1 MPARTRD
8 RAVIA
13 AALVFA
19 AAMVLAAPA
28 RAAAQAQRTPG
39 DVARSVRAYRERNEA
54 AIVRELAALLEIPNV
69 ARDSADIRRNAE
81 HLASMLR
88 RRGAE
93 ARILENGGNPPAVFG
108 EIRTPGATRTVMFYA
123 HYDGQPVSP
132 EEWSSPPWTPT
143 LRTGPPGSGARDMPI
158 PASGRLDGEWRLYAR
173 SASDDKSPIVA
184 MLAALDALREASIP
198 LSVNLK
204 FFLEGEE
211 EAGSPN
217 LRSMLETHRAL
228 LGADLWLFCDGPVH
242 QTRRPQVV
250 FGVRG
255 TMGLE
260 MTVYGPTRQLHS
272 GHYGNWAP
280 NPAALLAGLIAGM
293 RDADGRITIAGF
305 ADDVRPIGDAER
317 AALRTVPD
325 VDAALRRDLGLA
337 RTEGTGRGRET
348 SLAERI
354 MLPALNVRGLESGHV
369 GAQAVNAIPTEARAS
384 IDFRLVPDQTPQR
397 VRELTERHLRGLGWH
412 IVREEPDSATR
423 LAHPRIVR
431 LRWGQGYPATRTAL
445 DLPVSRALLRVVEG
459 ATGQAPIT
467 VPTLGGSL
475 PMHTFGEVLGA
486 PLIVL
491 PMVNHDNN
499 QHAANENLR
508 LQNLWEGVE
517 LYAAV
522 MGAIGQYWTTP

>member
-1 MPARTRD
+1 MTVLVGVSSLLLTAT
-8 RAVIA
+8 IA
-13 AALVFA
+13 AQR
-19 AAMVLAAPA
+19 APA
-28 RAAAQAQRTPG
+28 
-39 DVARSVRAYRERNEA
+39 DVARTVRQYRERNEA
-54 AIVRELAALLEIPNV
+54 AIVRELADLLAIPNV

-81 HLASMLR
+81 HLATMLR

-93 ARILENGGNPPAVFG
+93 ARLLENAGHPPAVFG
-108 EIRTPGATRTVMFYA
+108 EIRTPGATRTVVFYA

-132 EEWSSPPWTPT
+132 DEWSSAPWTPT
-143 LRTGPPGSGARDMPI
+143 LRTASLDRGGRDIPI
-158 PASGRLDGEWRLYAR
+158 PASGRLEGEWRLYAR

-184 MLAALDALREASIP
+184 MLAAIDALRDANIP

-217 LRSMLETHRAL
+217 LRSMLETHRSL

-280 NPAALLAGLIAGM
+280 NPAAMLTELIASM
-293 RDADGRITIAGF
+293 RDAEGRITIAGF
-305 ADDVRPIGDAER
+305 AEDVRPISAAER
-317 AALRTVPD
+317 AALRTIPN
-325 VDAALRRDLGLA
+325 VDDALRRELRLA
-337 RTEGTGRGRET
+337 RTEAMGA

-369 GAQAVNAIPTEARAS
+369 GAEAVNAIPTEARAS
-384 IDFRLVPDQTPQR
+384 IDFRLVPDQTPPR
-397 VRELTERHLRGLGWH
+397 VRELTEVHLRGRGWH
-412 IVREEPDSATR
+412 VVREEPDSATR

-431 LRWGQGYPATRTAL
+431 LRWGQGYPATRTAI
-445 DLPVSRALLRVVEG
+445 DLPVSRALLDVVAG
-459 ATGQAPIT
+459 ATGQPPIT

-475 PMHTFGEVLGA
+475 PMHTFGEILGT

-508 LQNLWEGVE
+508 LQNLWEGIE

-522 MGAIGQYWTTP
+522 MASLGRSWQAAEAEEAERFE

>member
-1 MPARTRD
+1 MFRSISAILAVVLIVLLSVAADAQRSPGEVA
-8 RAVIA
+8 RAV
-13 AALVFA
+13 
-19 AAMVLAAPA
+19 
-28 RAAAQAQRTPG
+28 RQ
-39 DVARSVRAYRERNEA
+39 YRERNEA
-54 AIVRELAALLEIPNV
+54 AIVRELAELLAIPNV
-69 ARDSADIRRNAE
+69 ARDSANIRRNAE
-81 HLASMLR
+81 YLASMLR
-88 RRGAE
+88 RRGAD
-93 ARILENGGNPPAVFG
+93 ARVLENDGHPPAVFG

-143 LRTGPPGSGARDMPI
+143 LRTGPLGPGVREIPI
-158 PASGRLDGEWRLYAR
+158 PESGRLEGEWRLYAR

-184 MLAALDALREASIP
+184 MLSALDALRDDRIP

-260 MTVYGPTRQLHS
+260 LTVYGPTRQLHS

-280 NPAALLAGLIAGM
+280 NPAVLLTDLIASM

-305 ADDVRPIGDAER
+305 SEDVRPISTAER
-317 AALRTVPD
+317 AALRTIPD
-325 VDAALRRDLGLA
+325 VDDALRRDLGLA
-337 RTEGTGRGRET
+337 RTEAMNA

-397 VRELTERHLRGLGWH
+397 VRELTERHLGSLGWH
-412 IVREEPDSATR
+412 IVRDEPDSVTR

-445 DLPVSRALLRVVEG
+445 DLPVSRALLQVVEG
-459 ATGQAPIT
+459 ATGQPPIT

-475 PMHTFGEVLGA
+475 PMHTFGEILGS

-508 LQNLWEGVE
+508 LQNLWEGME
-517 LYAAV
+517 LYGAV
-522 MGAIGQYWTTP
+522 MATIGLAWLTP